1 MLIKNVFEIIT
12 KRMYFEE
19 NNSHWPDTVEA
30 TACAVITN
38 LGTYVIGT
46 RTRWVIRVDRRFP
59 HFNQLWQ
66 LENVINMDRHNNDIH
81 PVCLFAISSILV
93 IGFSLVKSMLVLL
106 CYLCYITSSFVLWW
120 VSLYCATFH
129 GSCCLI
135 SISHCVSISQQVL
148 CCGVSRFLVE
158 HLTVITVLFPFCIAS
173 LCNIDGNRRQI

>member
-1 MLIKNVFEIIT
+1 MLIENEFEIIT

-19 NNSHWPDTVEA
+19 NSSHWPDTVEA

-38 LGTYVIGT
+38 LGTYIIGT

-81 PVCLFAISSILV
+81 PVFLFAISSILK
-93 IGFSLVKSMLVLL
+93 IGSSLVKSMLVLL

-120 VSLYCATFH
+120 VSLLCNISRQLLSY
-129 GSCCLI
+129 

-148 CCGVSRFLVE
+148 CWGVSRFLVQ
-158 HLTVITVLFPFCIAS
+158 HLTVITVLFPFC
-173 LCNIDGNRRQI
+173 NIVYAT